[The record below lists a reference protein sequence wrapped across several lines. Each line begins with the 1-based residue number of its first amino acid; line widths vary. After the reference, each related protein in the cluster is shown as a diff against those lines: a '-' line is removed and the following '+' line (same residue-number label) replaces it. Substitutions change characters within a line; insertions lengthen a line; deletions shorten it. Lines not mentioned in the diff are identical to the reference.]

1 MAAQEL
7 VPASSARQLPSTFN
21 PARQIAGTARFAASC
36 SIVAAAALG
45 GCAADEPALEL
56 AACDAPEVYRIDRV
70 ELPRT
75 NPEALALGL
84 DVDLGHPDNVAS
96 IDNQLGLVIA
106 MLHTQLGPL
115 DMAAVTSDRLAG
127 EVEWTLATRACG
139 DRVAVSLGRADRL
152 GGLQLVGAA
161 GPGTLEARGAGGE
174 LPLSLMFDPAAA
186 IADPGWLPAALA
198 AIELDRSADGARLTA
213 RLGVALDD
221 TAAFEAVVP
230 PLARYLDAHL
240 EPGSYFATYFDRD
253 QDGRITEQELREGS
267 ILRAMF
273 APDLRAGDAPA
284 ISLGIGLGA
293 VRVP

>member
-1 MAAQEL
+1 MVAQAL
-7 VPASSARQLPSTFN
+7 VSASIARQLPSTFN
-21 PARQIAGTARFAASC
+21 PVRQIAGTARFAAWC
-36 SIVAAAALG
+36 ALAAAAALA
-45 GCAADEPALEL
+45 GCATDEPAADLDL

-70 ELPRT
+70 RLPRT
-75 NPEALALGL
+75 NPEARAVGL
-84 DVDLGHPDNVAS
+84 DVDRDGAAS

-115 DMAAVTSDRLAG
+115 DMAAVTSDRLAS

-139 DRVAVSLGRADRL
+139 DRVAVSLGRADRQDDV
-152 GGLQLVGAA
+152 QLVGDA
-161 GPGTLEARGAGGE
+161 GPGTLAARGAGLE

-186 IADPGWLPAALA
+186 VDDPGWLPGALA
-198 AIELDRSADGARLTA
+198 AIEIDRSADGTRLQA

-221 TAAFEAVVP
+221 AAAFEAVVP

-240 EPGSYFATYFDRD
+240 EPSSYFATYFDRD
-253 QDGRITEQELREGS
+253 EDGRITEQELREGS
-267 ILRAMF
+267 ILRSMF

-293 VRVP
+293 QRAP